1 MKRNIGFLTALIIS
15 AAFAGYSETE
25 EHLQKSF
32 TIGSGGK
39 LIVDVY
45 GGSIEV
51 TASDRKDV
59 AVDVYRKISMRGLD
73 DQARERE
80 ELKKHV
86 VTFNQEGNTVTV
98 RSQRDKTLNWNNK
111 FNFQSR
117 YVIAVPKQFAADLK
131 TSGGSIKVADLN
143 GDLKAHTSGGSLK
156 FAGIRGPIDGHTS
169 GGSINLADT
178 DGKASIKTSGGSIK
192 VNKHKGDV
200 IAKTSGGSIS
210 VDDVDGQIQAS
221 TSGGSVS
228 ASLPKPVGE
237 NRLETSG
244 GGINVAVPGTAALD
258 VDAKTSGGSVNS
270 DLPVATVGEKKRN
283 ALQGKL
289 NGGGTPLVL
298 RTSGGSINLKKL

>member
-1 MKRNIGFLTALIIS
+1 MKRNIGFLTALIMT

-32 TIGSGGK
+32 AVGSGGK
-39 LIVDVY
+39 LVVDVY

-59 AVDVYRKISMRGLD
+59 AIDVYRKISMRGLD
-73 DQARERE
+73 DEARERE

-86 VTFNQEGNTVTV
+86 VTFDQEGNTVTV

-117 YVIAVPKQFAADLK
+117 YVITVPKQFAADLK

-156 FAGIRGPIDGHTS
+156 FAGIRGPINGHTS
-169 GGSINLADT
+169 GGSIDLAES
-178 DGKASIKTSGGSIK
+178 DGATTIKTSGGSIK
-192 VNKHKGDV
+192 IRKHKGDV
-200 IAKTSGGSIS
+200 VAKTSGGGIS
-210 VDDVDGQIQAS
+210 VDEIDGQIQAS

-228 ASLPKPVGE
+228 ASLSKPVGE

-244 GGINVAVPGTAALD
+244 GGINVAIPGTAALD

-270 DLPVATVGEKKRN
+270 ELPVMTAGEKKRN
-283 ALQGKL
+283 SLQGKL

-298 RTSGGSINLKKL
+298 RTSGGSIHLKKL